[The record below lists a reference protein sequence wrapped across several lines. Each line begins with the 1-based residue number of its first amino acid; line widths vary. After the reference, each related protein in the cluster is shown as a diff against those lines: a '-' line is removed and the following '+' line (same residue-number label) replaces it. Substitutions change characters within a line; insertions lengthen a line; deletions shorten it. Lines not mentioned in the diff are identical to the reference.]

1 MYDKPTRRFGV
12 LILTM
17 YLTAVI
23 GFSAVTENQASEIK
37 NRGGGKP
44 EGYSL
49 QLGTNPTPKRHSITK
64 NQLDPEYV
72 RSQARIWFLQREHL
86 DEWKC
91 IDTIIHRESRWIPN
105 LWNSQG
111 SSAYGLGQ
119 VKNSYKYT
127 KNKPLAQ
134 FKRAVLYA
142 IYRYGTLCNALKAHN
157 KQGWY

>member
-17 YLTAVI
+17 YLTLVI
-23 GFSAVTENQASEIK
+23 GLSAVTENQATETK
-37 NRGGGKP
+37 NRDGGKP
-44 EGYSL
+44 AGYSL
-49 QLGTNPTPKRHSITK
+49 QLGTNTTPKRHSITK
-64 NQLDPEYV
+64 NKLHPEYV

-111 SSAYGLGQ
+111 SNAYGLGQ
-119 VKNSYKYT
+119 VKESYPYT
-127 KNKPLAQ
+127 HNKPMKQ
-134 FKRAVLYA
+134 FIRAVKYA
-142 IYRYGTLCNALKAHN
+142 IHKYGTMCKALTHHD
-157 KQGWY
+157 QHGWY

>member
-17 YLTAVI
+17 YLTLVI
-23 GFSAVTENQASEIK
+23 GLSLALITHEPQRKSEPAGNSSQLVT
-37 NRGGGKP
+37 
-44 EGYSL
+44 
-49 QLGTNPTPKRHSITK
+49 TNSPPKRYPITLLQ
-64 NQLDPEYV
+64 NPEYV

-119 VKNSYKYT
+119 VKESYPYT
-127 KNKPLAQ
+127 HNKPLKQ
-134 FKRAVLYA
+134 FIRAVKYA
-142 IYRYGTLCNALKAHN
+142 KARYGTMCAAKRAHDR
-157 KQGWY
+157 QGWY